1 MAKRADPIE
10 AFEALPDSEKERIWA
25 ELDALTPEQLAARSR
40 PLNAA
45 ERKLWR
51 RFKRKVGRPRIGKGV
66 KIVSI
71 GVEKGL
77 LKQTDAV
84 AKRRGMTRS
93 ALVAEALKNLIGS
106 AA

>member
-1 MAKRADPIE
+1 MPRRNDTIA
-10 AFEALPDSEKERIWA
+10 AFEALPDWRKEQIWQ
-25 ELDALTPEQLAARSR
+25 ELDRLTPAQIRARSR

-51 RFKRKVGRPRIGKGV
+51 RFKRKAGRPRIGRGV

-71 GVEKGL
+71 GLEKDL
-77 LKQTDAV
+77 LKRTDAL
-84 AKRRGMTRS
+84 AKRRGLNRS
-93 ALVAEALKNLIGS
+93 ALVSEALRAMIAS